1 MNARST
7 LPDVFVGQDFA
18 SIHVVVIDAARMSV
32 LKAMKWSLQDAEAS
46 PFFHHH
52 PKTEINFKNC
62 FMFQIIQ
69 K

>member
-32 LKAMKWSLQDAEAS
+32 IKAMKWSLQDAEAS

-52 PKTEINFKNC
+52 PKNKN
-62 FMFQIIQ
+62 
-69 K
+69 

>member
-32 LKAMKWSLQDAEAS
+32 FKATKWCLQDAEAS

-52 PKTEINFKNC
+52 QKTEINFETPRSWAAYRV
-62 FMFQIIQ
+62 
-69 K
+69 